1 MPKNLDL
8 HLPGKP
14 KPYIMAHRG
23 SRALLPENTQI
34 AFQRAITDG
43 ADIIETDL
51 HLTADGVIVCIHD
64 STVDRTTD
72 GHGAVAE
79 MNLASLKML
88 NAAAS
93 RPDLPPQR
101 ILTLMEMAALLPP
114 DVALALELK
123 TDRFLETAVCQQL
136 AAELSRTNIR
146 ARTIVISFSMERIQ
160 AVRQAAP
167 DIPIGL
173 ITMSKIIPPKNV
185 DLVGPFWPLALLNP
199 FYVRMGHAQGQ
210 YVCPLDPTPD
220 RRARLYAWLGSD
232 AILTDDPAATRRALN
247 RTPPTGAAP

>member
-1 MPKNLDL
+1 MAYKIDL
-8 HLPGKP
+8 QLPGKQ

-23 SRALLPENTQI
+23 SRALLPENTKA
-34 AFQRAITDG
+34 AFQRAIEDG

-64 STVDRTTD
+64 ETVDRTTD

-79 MNLASLKML
+79 MHLAELQVL

-101 ILTLMEMAALLPP
+101 VLTLLEMAALLPEN
-114 DVALALELK
+114 VALALELK
-123 TDRFLETAVCQQL
+123 TDRFLEADVCRQL
-136 AAELSRTNIR
+136 VSELDQVNIR
-146 ARTIVISFSMERIQ
+146 ARTIVLSFSMERIQ
-160 AVRQAAP
+160 SVKRAAP

-173 ITMSKIIPPKNV
+173 ITMNRLWPPNNV

-199 FYVRMGHAQGQ
+199 FYVSIGHRQGQ

-220 RRARLYAWLGSD
+220 RRVWLYKRLGSD
-232 AILTDDPAATRRALN
+232 AILTDDPAATRRALG
-247 RTPPTGAAP
+247 RTG